1 MPSKPRN
8 STKKNWV
15 SRFKYKNMNKN
26 NKTRGLPR
34 VIASSPLKPKKPIT
48 DKPNWQN
55 VLNI

>member
-15 SRFKYKNMNKN
+15 SRFRNKQSA
-26 NKTRGLPR
+26 TRRIRTPK

-48 DKPNWQN
+48 YTENWQN
-55 VLNI
+55 QLNI